1 MTYACVLPSLRGLG
15 EREHPSPANGTC
27 AEFVSGLVSPLEAV
41 RNAPRQ
47 EAVRGEVLPGR
58 RLPLHVPR
66 NLELDLLAAFAALV
80 FDGAAHP
87 DGDVDPLASS
97 LNLKLFARTQF
108 VTTWR
113 VRRGI
118 PVP

>member
-80 FDGAAHP
+80 FDGAARP

-113 VRRGI
+113 VCRGI